1 MRFDAGRRGDRQ
13 GQTRSHICEKSLMPL
28 ARTTPSSASPFTR
41 IWNTKASSLMV
52 LRGELSPT
60 TANHDF
66 KQQVCNANTEKS
78 SVCQLRALNPQ
89 PEGRGP
95 SRYPVAKDRFLTS
108 RWAAR
113 YEAHGQSRAWP
124 LEDGDL
130 PRHRAPRSD

>member
-28 ARTTPSSASPFTR
+28 ARSNHSQPGQSLHR

-66 KQQVCNANTEKS
+66 KQQV
-78 SVCQLRALNPQ
+78 L
-89 PEGRGP
+89 
-95 SRYPVAKDRFLTS
+95 
-108 RWAAR
+108 
-113 YEAHGQSRAWP
+113 
-124 LEDGDL
+124 
-130 PRHRAPRSD
+130 